1 MRRQLIVCIALAGC
15 ALLASLAPTGL
26 AAASASAPAVRSNRL
41 GLAGYHF
48 RVSGISR
55 LHVRGKFTVPTS
67 TCGSAARYYQLQ
79 IGAGFRRS
87 GSNRDVVA
95 IVALKCKNGVQGT
108 GYVQLVAGY
117 FAIDP
122 ATPIKAGE
130 QLTIAVTVEGSRSA
144 VRVGL
149 PGGKS
154 DYLSGS
160 GGTPEGGD
168 YALTISSPRPPH
180 FSTVTFTD
188 CTANWLD
195 LSIRHL
201 GVWDSVTSSGKPDGT
216 VSPLSGGTSFT
227 ISS

>member
-1 MRRQLIVCIALAGC
+1 MRQRLVVCIALAGC
-15 ALLASLAPTGL
+15 VLLAPLAPTGL
-26 AAASASAPAVRSNRL
+26 ATASASTRAVLSNRL

-48 RVSGISR
+48 RVSGTSR
-55 LHVRGKFTVPTS
+55 LHIRGKFTVPTS
-67 TCGSAARYYQLQ
+67 TCGGAARYYQLQ
-79 IGAGFRRS
+79 IGAGFRS
-87 GSNRDVVA
+87 GSNREDA
-95 IVALKCKNGVQGT
+95 IAVVALKCKNGVQGT

-180 FSTVTFTD
+180 FSTVTLTD
-188 CTANWLD
+188 CTVNSLN
-195 LSIRHL
+195 LSTYHPD
-201 GVWDSVTSSGKPDGT
+201 VWDSVTSSGKPDGT